1 MLIFAPTL
9 STDKPRHFFLLC
21 WEYCYIHNIKLQE
34 EREKKS
40 EQASVLLF
48 Y

>member
-1 MLIFAPTL
+1 MLFFAPTL
-9 STDKPRHFFLLC
+9 STDKPIFLLC

-34 EREKKS
+34 ERGKKS